1 MSPRNCTSGTA
12 RGSRGFCFY
21 HEQDVERAVRGVGL
35 MMAFGDVEGD
45 ADEKAAAIGREVKQ
59 AVERAGLSVPWPG
72 DAGTRLAIPQLDWK
86 RRWCDDGEDA
96 GTV

>member
-1 MSPRNCTSGTA
+1 
-12 RGSRGFCFY
+12 
-21 HEQDVERAVRGVGL
+21 

-86 RRWCDDGEDA
+86 RRWRDDGEDA